1 TTAQTVPAEKPQANA
16 PKVDQQGALMRNRIG
31 FDNPNAKP
39 LMSIILI
46 DVGSDGLD
54 TGALRSIEFP
64 VTFAIKSDAPEATL
78 QAKLL
83 AQSGYEVLAVTP
95 SGAAEIGAGE
105 NSTDTS
111 KALSKIFA
119 TIPEAVGLIDPIS
132 ADMQSSPKLADEVIA
147 ALKKSGYGLLT
158 YDIGLNPTDK
168 KARHAGV
175 PSGVVF
181 RVLDAER
188 ESGVVIKRYL
198 NRAVLE
204 AQKTGQVIVVG
215 RTYPE
220 TVAALFSW
228 SLSAKSA
235 TIALAPV
242 SAVLLAQ

>member
-1 TTAQTVPAEKPQANA
+1 
-16 PKVDQQGALMRNRIG
+16 LR
-31 FDNPNAKP
+31 AK
-39 LMSIILI
+39 
-46 DVGSDGLD
+46 
-54 TGALRSIEFP
+54 A
-64 VTFAIKSDAPEATL
+64 
-78 QAKLL
+78 L

-95 SGAAEIGAGE
+95 SGASEMSASE
-105 NSTDTS
+105 NAADTT

-158 YDIGLNPTDK
+158 YDIGLNPVDK
-168 KARHAGV
+168 KARHAGLA
-175 PSGVVF
+175 SGVVF

-188 ESGVVIKRYL
+188 ESGIVIKRYL
-198 NRAVLE
+198 DRAVVE

-220 TVAALFSW
+220 TVSALFSW
-228 SLSAKSA
+228 TLSAKSA

-242 SAVLLAQ
+242 SAALLAQ